1 VEHQNVRAEPRRWR
15 PQPRACMMIVV
26 DRTLNSQDLDYIP
39 SSYCSVT
46 LNCMTKLQ
54 HNRNSFHRDDI
65 ERFQWSRIEAYAK
78 TQSDNAKSHE
88 KKEEEEEEYRPVKPP
103 TTNLHSFPPLPLLFS
118 PSTTGTK
125 TPPPHAPSSPTH
137 NKPPPSS
144 SAPQEDKKDPSSLN
158 TPPSPLPSRLHLPIS
173 S

>member
-1 VEHQNVRAEPRRWR
+1 
-15 PQPRACMMIVV
+15 
-26 DRTLNSQDLDYIP
+26 
-39 SSYCSVT
+39 
-46 LNCMTKLQ
+46 
-54 HNRNSFHRDDI
+54 
-65 ERFQWSRIEAYAK
+65 
-78 TQSDNAKSHE
+78 
-88 KKEEEEEEYRPVKPP
+88 
-103 TTNLHSFPPLPLLFS
+103 LPLLFS
-118 PSTTGTK
+118 PSTTDTK